1 MESKTIRR
9 MNRGSSGFSM
19 IELVIAI
26 TLMVAVLAIAVPSF
40 KSSQRVSRANGMIRE
55 LATELRLVRQDAMAQ
70 LRAVTLQYDDQNKQ
84 IVVIRHTTSGVAVLT
99 NGGYPNNGTIVRT
112 ISLNSD
118 GLTGSDIIYGR
129 PSGVSSAALT
139 DNSNL
144 TALTNGRVNITF
156 QPDGSV
162 INAAGNPVDNA
173 LFIYNTRASMDTAA
187 AISVLGAAGRVKVWR
202 YSSSAN
208 KYLE

>member
-9 MNRGSSGFSM
+9 VNRASSGFSM
-19 IELVIAI
+19 IELIIVM
-26 TLMVAVLAIAVPSF
+26 TVMVAILALAVPSF

-55 LATELRLVRQDAMAQ
+55 VATQMRLVRQESMAQ
-70 LRAVTLQYDDQNKQ
+70 LRAETLQYDDQNKQ

-99 NGGYPNNGTIVRT
+99 NGGYPNNGTVVRT
-112 ISLNSD
+112 ISLNID

-129 PSGVSSAALT
+129 PSGASTAALS
-139 DNSNL
+139 DNTNL
-144 TALTNGRVNITF
+144 TALTNSKINITF

-162 INAAGNPVDNA
+162 INAAGTPVDIA
-173 LFIYNTRASMDTAA
+173 LFIYNQRSSTETAA
-187 AISVLGAAGRVKVWR
+187 AISVLGAAGRVKTWR